1 VIRPSRLEDRERI
14 IEICLASF
22 YGVSIDH
29 NIEEKFGLPKDSW
42 QEKKRRSIEKELEK
56 PELVFVAEEDGQ
68 VVGFITTQIDGDTGR
83 IPNLGV
89 DSAYRGRGLGK
100 ALIAHALDFF
110 RQQGLKLARIETL
123 DQNEVGKNLYPKMG
137 FQQVALQIHY
147 AMEL

>member
-1 VIRPSRLEDRERI
+1 MIRPSRLEDRERI

-110 RQQGLKLARIETL
+110 AIK
-123 DQNEVGKNLYPKMG
+123 V
-137 FQQVALQIHY
+137 
-147 AMEL
+147 